1 MKSFHLDIVTP
12 DGMIFAGEA
21 ESLLVHTCD
30 GDVEIMAGHMDYMA
44 SVSTGKAR
52 IVTGGATKI
61 ASCSGGFL
69 TVTSDGVILAAVTI
83 EFADSIDVDRAE
95 RAKER
100 AEQKLATAT
109 DDLDIALAKA
119 KLERAL
125 TRIKVAKM

>member
-12 DGMIFAGEA
+12 DGMIFNGDA

-44 SVSTGKAR
+44 AVSTGRAR
-52 IVTGGATKI
+52 VVTGGVSKV

-69 TVTSDGVILAAVTI
+69 TVTREGVILAAVTF

-100 AEQKLATAT
+100 AEQKLAAAT
-109 DDLDIALAKA
+109 DARDIALAKA

-125 TRIKVAKM
+125 VRIKVARM

>member
-12 DGMIFAGEA
+12 DGMIFNGDA

-44 SVSTGKAR
+44 AVSTGR
-52 IVTGGATKI
+52 SRVVTGGVSKV

-69 TVTSDGVILAAVTI
+69 TVTREGVILAAVTF

-100 AEQKLATAT
+100 AEQKLSAAT
-109 DDLDIALAKA
+109 DVRDIALAKA

-125 TRIKVAKM
+125 TRIKVARM

>member
-1 MKSFHLDIVTP
+1 MKTFHLEIVTP
-12 DGMIFAGEA
+12 DGMIFAGAA

-44 SVSTGKAR
+44 SVSTGRAR
-52 IVTGGATKI
+52 IIAGGVSRV

-69 TVTSDGVILAAVTI
+69 TVTSEGVILAAVTF

-95 RAKER
+95 KAKER
-100 AEQKLATAT
+100 AEQKLAAAT
-109 DDLDIALAKA
+109 DARDIAMAKA

-125 TRIKVAKM
+125 TRIKVANM

>member
-1 MKSFHLDIVTP
+1 MKTFHLEIVTP

-44 SVSTGKAR
+44 SVSTGRAR
-52 IVTGGATKI
+52 VTTGGVARL

-69 TVTSDGVILAAVTI
+69 TVTNEGVILAALTF
-83 EFADSIDVDRAE
+83 EFADTIDVDRAE
-95 RAKER
+95 KAKER
-100 AEQKLATAT
+100 AEQKLAAAT
-109 DDLDIALAKA
+109 DARDIALAKA

-125 TRIKVAKM
+125 TRIKVANM